1 MFVFFLLRCFYGSLR
16 LGVFLVWFCISQSLL
31 RFSSTLVDLGSI
43 LPGFHFLFFLFF
55 VFLYCGG
62 SGVLSHGAGFLF
74 ILTNTV
80 AELDIGTL
88 CCTWL
93 GDGAT

>member
-1 MFVFFLLRCFYGSLR
+1 M
-16 LGVFLVWFCISQSLL
+16 
-31 RFSSTLVDLGSI
+31 DLGSI
-43 LPGFHFLFFLFF
+43 LPGFHFLFFSFF
-55 VFLYCGG
+55 SFLSFLCFLYCGG

-80 AELDIGTL
+80 AELDIEIL